1 MNIVKSIA
9 SGHGGLVFI
18 DLLAAEKRDLTQ
30 VVGRFDKSTNSLVV
44 LDAECPKCKKVAAL
58 VREGWKPAFVAV
70 GPNWY
75 ICQNAV
81 AGDAATSVTEAV
93 VSTELPNNS
102 ASDPAPAK
110 SKRTPVV
117 FRSRIVGM
125 MEDDEF
131 YLSDEFEAATDFDYD
146 IYQDD
151 GEPYYCIDEIE
162 SDGVQTLDRLIN
174 DLNNKPAKV
183 DDHDHKP
190 QSTAVTESVDIELFD
205 LVNQPT
211 PSPDDHAIQI
221 AEKIINTKKTIYT
234 NTDLISQTL
243 AFM

>member
-81 AGDAATSVTEAV
+81 AGDAAISVSEAV

-117 FRSRIVGM
+117 FRSRVVGM

-131 YLSDEFEAATDFDYD
+131 YLSDEFAAASEFEYD

-151 GEPYYCIDEIE
+151 GEPYYCIDEID

-174 DLNNKPAKV
+174 DLNNKPAN
-183 DDHDHKP
+183 DHKIP
-190 QSTAVTESVDIELFD
+190 VTESVDIELFD
-205 LVNQPT
+205 LVNEST
-211 PSPDDHAIQI
+211 PSPDDHAIYV
-221 AEKIINTKKTIYT
+221 AEQIINAPKTIST
-234 NTDLISQTL
+234 NTDLLSQTL